1 MISHQLLDRHSMHFD
16 RRVVIVDDNP
26 NVLQDLRLFFE
37 ISGGLEIIGEATN
50 GQEAIRLVQQ
60 LKPDVVVMD
69 LEMPVMNGYDATKQI
84 KKNYAVPRVV
94 ILSVHTEPEVQ
105 EKVRLAGA
113 DEFVI
118 KGASYDVLLK
128 AILGE

>member
-1 MISHQLLDRHSMHFD
+1 MHFD

-84 KKNYAVPRVV
+84 KKNYVVPRVV